1 MCFVVSFS
9 AVRKTNFYPVIL
21 AGGSGTRFW
30 PRSRRRRAK
39 QVLALDGEHT
49 MIQQTLARLAP
60 LGRRERFWVITNR
73 ELQGEIARQLPQL
86 KRAQIMAEPV
96 ARNTAPAIGLAAFLL
111 RRLDPQAVLGM
122 FPADHV
128 IADARRF
135 RRTLARAIRIAAAGP
150 NLVVMGIPPSR
161 PETGYGYI
169 EVGEKA
175 GDGFRVRRFTEK
187 PSRAKAERFLA
198 TGRYYWNSGMFVW
211 SAQTLAAAL
220 QEHLPKTARCLEEIA
235 AAWGTRR
242 FAAVFRRLYPR
253 CEDIS
258 VDYAVL
264 EPRSAQGERCSHIYC
279 LPADF
284 GWSDLG
290 SWAALHEHHAGAE
303 RARNVIEARDSF
315 TLDAAGNYV
324 YSPKKF
330 VAAIGI
336 RDAVVVE
343 TEDALLVTT
352 RAHAQEVGKVV
363 GHLREKK
370 LKKLL

>member
-1 MCFVVSFS
+1 VD
-9 AVRKTNFYPVIL
+9 KHFYPVIL

-30 PRSRRRRAK
+30 PRSRKRRAK
-39 QVLALDGEHT
+39 QVLALGGRRT
-49 MIQQTLARLAP
+49 MIQQTFARLAP
-60 LGRRERFWVITNR
+60 LARRDRFWVITNR

-86 KRAQIMAEPV
+86 KRTRVVAEPA

-111 RRLDPQAVLGM
+111 RRLDPLAVLGM

-128 IADARRF
+128 VADARRF

-150 NLVVMGIPPSR
+150 NIVVMGIPPSR

-169 EVGEKA
+169 ETGARA
-175 GDGFRVRRFTEK
+175 GANGFRVRRFTEK
-187 PSRAKAERFLA
+187 PGRKKAERFLA

-211 SAQTLAAAL
+211 SAETLAAAL
-220 QEHLPKTARCLEEIA
+220 QEHLPKTARRLEEIA
-235 AAWGTRR
+235 ATWGTRR
-242 FAAVFRRLYPR
+242 FDSVFRRLYPR
-253 CEDIS
+253 CENIS

-264 EPRSAQGERCSHIYC
+264 EPRSANGERRSHLYC

-303 RARNVIEARDSF
+303 AARNVIEARGCF
-315 TLDAAGNYV
+315 TLDATGNYI

-363 GHLREKK
+363 SHLRERK